1 MHRPV
6 RVRCNTVPAVTD
18 LAGGRRRIRSIRGR
32 AFSRQACRP
41 RTRHRQTRRASEAL
55 AKCSMHRSS
64 TPNRATNSSSP
75 AIRSPMTDR
84 RYATLR
90 RGLILEHLANLS
102 YLTGD
107 NTEPHRINP
116 FPIIHAS
123 DMASGYDDEIK
134 FLCFETIANLAQ
146 KFGVHFLYLGY
157 FHRIPLLVSKID
169 LLVLSINQLCDL
181 ITSSESENLVFVYE
195 LNSGKHVQ
203 ISRAYNDYQIHYLR
217 EIIGERNVSV
227 KNSENIIGRYYCDKL
242 NYHMAVTDAACWVR
256 NLNAMKLQGETMT
269 KFKAAVLNR
278 TKSIRDLFVFD
289 EIIQLNK
296 WPYDPRTG
304 AAPARYVHNI
314 TPSDDKT
321 LSTQFQEFLGKLEIY
336 WTEGDGK

>member
-1 MHRPV
+1 
-6 RVRCNTVPAVTD
+6 
-18 LAGGRRRIRSIRGR
+18 
-32 AFSRQACRP
+32 
-41 RTRHRQTRRASEAL
+41 
-55 AKCSMHRSS
+55 
-64 TPNRATNSSSP
+64 
-75 AIRSPMTDR
+75 
-84 RYATLR
+84 
-90 RGLILEHLANLS
+90 
-102 YLTGD
+102 
-107 NTEPHRINP
+107 
-116 FPIIHAS
+116 
-123 DMASGYDDEIK
+123 
-134 FLCFETIANLAQ
+134 
-146 KFGVHFLYLGY
+146 
-157 FHRIPLLVSKID
+157 
-169 LLVLSINQLCDL
+169 L